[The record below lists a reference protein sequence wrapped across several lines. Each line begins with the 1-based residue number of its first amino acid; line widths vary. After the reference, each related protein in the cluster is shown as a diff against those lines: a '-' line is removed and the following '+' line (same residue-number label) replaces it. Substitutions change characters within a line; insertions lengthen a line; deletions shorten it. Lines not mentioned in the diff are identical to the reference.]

1 MIKKQ
6 KKEFQNLIDKFV
18 KEVEN
23 FTKIKTDDLN
33 K

>member
-6 KKEFQNLIDKFV
+6 KREFQNLIDKFV